1 MAGENNGALYE
12 WHTGKGWTKIPGSE
26 ASAPNGLEISK
37 DGKTVYV
44 ATWGNQGFFRLSL
57 GQNPPKRDNVPLG
70 FRADNVRWAPDG
82 QLLVTGQFMGQPA
95 TTNIVKIHPG
105 TLKVT
110 EVLKRP
116 NTPEFS
122 NGTVAI
128 QVGKELW
135 VGTFRGDRLL
145 VVPAP

>member
-1 MAGENNGALYE
+1 
-12 WHTGKGWTKIPGSE
+12 
-26 ASAPNGLEISK
+26 
-37 DGKTVYV
+37 
-44 ATWGNQGFFRLSL
+44 
-57 GQNPPKRDNVPLG
+57 
-70 FRADNVRWAPDG
+70 VRWSPDG
-82 QLLVTGQFMGQPA
+82 QLFVTGQVLEQPA
-95 TTNIVKIHPG
+95 STRIVKIHPD

-110 EVLKRP
+110 EVLNLP

-122 NGTVAI
+122 NGTVTV

>member
-1 MAGENNGALYE
+1 M
-12 WHTGKGWTKIPGSE
+12 
-26 ASAPNGLEISK
+26 
-37 DGKTVYV
+37 
-44 ATWGNQGFFRLSL
+44 SL
-57 GQNPPKRDNVPLG
+57 GQTPVKREDFPLG
-70 FRADNVRWAPDG
+70 FRPDNVRWAPDG
-82 QLLVTGQFMGQPA
+82 SLFVTGQGGMGQTQ
-95 TTNIVKIHPG
+95 TTNIVKIHPD

-110 EVLKRP
+110 EILKRP

-145 VVPAP
+145 VVPAS